1 MAIDK
6 EHIAQLLV
14 RWERAETTEQEETWL
29 SEQLRT
35 IRPLPKEWQPYATL
49 MADIEAGAA
58 RLTDAELD
66 ALEAKSADGKE
77 EADNGSKARTR
88 HSYLSII
95 GYAAAAIIL
104 LALLLPQLF
113 KETARQ
119 EETPKLIAKAD
130 STRTQRMDS
139 TVTDKGIPEHVIRDI
154 ERIKHKT
161 PRHLMAQNKAK
172 TQKPSEVKD
181 TQTDKQET
189 QTKSQS
195 EQKRKRTIEDYIDTN
210 PPQNLSSDFNGLT
223 VKEILAVKAQQD
235 EEELQDIRR
244 RGKQLEKM
252 MAVIPDL
259 Y

>member
-139 TVTDKGIPEHVIRDI
+139 TVTDKGIPEHVIREI
-154 ERIKHKT
+154 EHIKYKT
-161 PRHLMAQNKAK
+161 PRHLMAQNTGMKQNHSAVKNAK
-172 TQKPSEVKD
+172 TDE
-181 TQTDKQET
+181 QEIPT
-189 QTKSQS
+189 ESQS
-195 EQKRKRTIEDYIDTN
+195 EQKRKRTIEDYIDTD
-210 PPQNLSSDFNGLT
+210 PPQDLCPDFNGLT
-223 VKEILAVKAQQD
+223 AMEVLAIKAQQD
-235 EEELQDIRR
+235 EEDLQDIRR

-252 MAVIPDL
+252 MAVIPDF

>member
-130 STRTQRMDS
+130 STRTQRVDS
-139 TVTDKGIPEHVIRDI
+139 TVTDKDIPEHVIRDI
-154 ERIKHKT
+154 ERVKHKT

-172 TQKPSEVKD
+172 TQTAPMPLTPTTDMKRQGKPSVANEADLEEPQGIAEVYPHVSV
-181 TQTDKQET
+181 E
-189 QTKSQS
+189 
-195 EQKRKRTIEDYIDTN
+195 
-210 PPQNLSSDFNGLT
+210 
-223 VKEILAVKAQQD
+223 EILTAIAREEKAEVQA
-235 EEELQDIRR
+235 IRE
-244 RGKQLEKM
+244 RGKQLER
-252 MAVIPDL
+252 AVLASSPGL